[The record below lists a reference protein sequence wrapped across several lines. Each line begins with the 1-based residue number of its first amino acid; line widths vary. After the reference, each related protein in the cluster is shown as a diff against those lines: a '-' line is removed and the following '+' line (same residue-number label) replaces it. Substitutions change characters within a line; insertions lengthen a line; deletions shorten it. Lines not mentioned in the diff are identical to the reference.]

1 MPVFPATLR
10 RIALAAIF
18 VLAGSA
24 GAQTLD
30 NEKATYATLTSAT
43 VTMTGHSE
51 LNITGTGDPIP
62 GCTINLNSEDSWVFF
77 QNVVPTTVVTNLLSR
92 LRVNGAT
99 AAADTNVR
107 VVEYVNGTVVVPQAS
122 GFRPLEIFTGTQMT
136 GASAKLATYT
146 EYNNQALGVFS
157 DNVRSFILK
166 RGYTATFA
174 SNENGTGTSRDF
186 VAQDSDLELS
196 FMPAGLDGTVSF
208 VRVYPWRWVSKKG
221 SCDVDPV
228 VLNARWHYNWN
239 NSKNSTRD
247 WEYVPIKQQP
257 SWPGLG
263 NVGNYKTQQVDH
275 VLGFNEPNNPVEDAY
290 KNLTPQGS
298 VSDAVARWDELLS
311 TGLRVGA
318 PAVTDGGYSWIVD
331 FVNQANAAG
340 KRVDFVPVHY
350 YRSYS
355 GNSPSGATT
364 AMYNYLKSIYDAT
377 GKPIWVTEFNNGANW
392 TDDAHDPNV
401 TQNRDVI
408 EAMVNMMDSTPWIE
422 RYAVY
427 SDVEWFR
434 RTHYDDGS
442 FTPMG
447 AMYRDH
453 AAPMAHQ
460 QAVPNTGSSGNATYL
475 FENNVRD
482 TQSGNNPLVYG
493 TPKYV
498 DGKSGKALSFDGTD
512 DYLALPGRLGDSNDF
527 SFAAW
532 VKWNGGNNWQRI
544 FDLGSGQA
552 SNMFLTPKSGGN
564 TLRFAIKYNNGTEQ
578 QLNGTTLTAGVWTHV
593 AVTISGDTGKLFV
606 NGSLVNTNAAMT
618 FNPAQL
624 GTELNYLGKSQYAD
638 PLFAGLLDDTR
649 FYNYALTD
657 SQVGALAG
665 SAAPQFVA
673 SPAIGSP
680 VVDQLF
686 TGSLATQLAV
696 GSPAATFS
704 KLSGPAWISV
714 AADGSLAGVPRI
726 ADAGPAQLLVRA
738 TSAGGAITDAVIP
751 ITVGAADPLVRYAFN
766 NSALAAAGTANATLI
781 NGPTYNTGQK
791 GQAVVLDGTDDH
803 VVLPEGIASGDEIT
817 IATWVLWNG
826 GGNWQR
832 IFDFGNGTGSYFFL
846 TPKSGSNM
854 LRFVIYQNGTDSA
867 IEGPALTVGVWA
879 HVALTLGGG
888 TGKLYVNGTLVDTE
902 TGITLKPSDI
912 KPTLNYL
919 GRSMYAADPYFSGRI
934 DDFNVFHRVLSSTE
948 VNSLRTGNAPVVPVN
963 PRVLATATPGV
974 AYEATLAGF
983 ATVSPGTLTWSK
995 VGGPAWL
1002 SVEADGRTSGVPS
1015 ISDSGTVP
1023 FRVRATTGGVLATDL
1038 ELTLNVQAPAE
1049 MRAHLELDGNANGSA
1064 GGINATATGAPVYAA
1079 GVFDQAVELD
1089 GTDDYLQLPAGV
1101 VSDLTDCTFAVRF
1114 RWDGGNA
1121 WQRVFD
1127 FGNNTTQNFFLTPG
1141 SGGGTLRFTITTTGN
1156 TAPQSIE
1163 TTSPAV
1169 GEWTHVVVVLS
1180 GNTGTLYV
1188 NGVAAA
1194 TGAITIDPAQ
1204 IAPTVNYLGKS
1215 QWPDPL
1221 FNGAIDDFRIY
1232 TRALSASEVKAMA
1245 VPPAAVVA
1253 PRGYHWWAI
1262 NQAFPTGEE
1271 GAEVD
1276 ADGDGLSNMIEWLMG
1291 SDPLAGDSG
1300 QMPQASR
1307 LSAASLG
1314 LAGEKSYLG
1323 FSARIRKERPGVTL
1337 IPEGAATLAEFGT
1350 PAAAVNVS
1358 QAGAPVDDGDFE
1370 VFTWYYE
1377 VPIDDAAKGFMRL
1390 RVVQE

>member
-1 MPVFPATLR
+1 MPICLPFLR
-10 RIALAAIF
+10 RIALAAF
-18 VLAGSA
+18 LVLASRA
-24 GAQTLD
+24 GAQALD

-51 LNITGTGDPIP
+51 LHITGSGDPIP
-62 GCTINLNSEDSWVFF
+62 GCIIHLNSEDSWVFF
-77 QNVVPTTVVTNLLSR
+77 HNVVPATVVSNLVSR
-92 LRVNGAT
+92 LRVNGAN
-99 AAADTNVR
+99 AVADTNVR
-107 VVEYVNGTVVVPQAS
+107 VVQYVNGAVVVPQS
-122 GFRPLEIFTGTQMT
+122 SNFRPLEVFTGTQMT
-136 GASAKLATYT
+136 GASAKLNTYT
-146 EYNNQALGVFS
+146 AYGNQSLGVFS
-157 DNVRSFILK
+157 DSIRSFILK

-174 SNENGTGTSRDF
+174 SNENGTGTSRNF
-186 VAQDSDLELS
+186 VAQDADLEVS

-228 VLNARWHYNWN
+228 ALNARWHYNWN
-239 NSKNSTRD
+239 NSLNSARN

-257 SWPGLG
+257 NWPGLG
-263 NVGNYKTQQVDH
+263 NVGNYRTQQVNH

-290 KNLTPQGS
+290 VNLNPDGS
-298 VSDAVARWDELLS
+298 VSDAVARWDELLG

-340 KRVDFVPVHY
+340 KRVDYVPVHY

-364 AMYNYLKSIYDAT
+364 AMYNFLKSIYDAT

-408 EAMVNMMDSTPWIE
+408 EAMIDMMDSTPWIE

-427 SDVEWFR
+427 SNVEWFR
-434 RTHYDDGS
+434 DTHYTDGS

-453 AAPMAHQ
+453 QAPMAYQ
-460 QAVPNTGSSGNATYL
+460 QAVPNTGTSGNATYL
-475 FENNVRD
+475 FEDNVRD
-482 TQSGNNPLVYG
+482 TQSGNNPLVHG
-493 TPKYV
+493 TPKHV
-498 DGKSGKALSFDGTD
+498 AGKHGKALSLDGTD

-527 SFAAW
+527 TFAAW
-532 VKWNGGNNWQRI
+532 VKWNGGANWQRI

-618 FNPAQL
+618 LNPAQL

-638 PLFAGLLDDTR
+638 PLFGGLLDDVR
-649 FYNYALTD
+649 FYNSALTD
-657 SQVGALAG
+657 AQVTALAG
-665 SAAPQFVA
+665 ATAPQFVA
-673 SPAIGSP
+673 SPAVGSP
-680 VVDQLF
+680 VVDQAF
-686 TGSLATQLAV
+686 TGDLATQLAA

-714 AADGSLAGVPRI
+714 GADGSLFGVPRI
-726 ADAGPAQLLVRA
+726 GDAGPGQLLVRA
-738 TSAGGAITDAVIP
+738 TSTGGAVSDAIIP
-751 ITVGAADPLVRYAFN
+751 VTVGAADPLVRHAFDN
-766 NSALAAAGTANATLI
+766 NALAAAGTANATVAG
-781 NGPTYNTGQK
+781 GPAYTTGQK
-791 GQAVVLDGTDDH
+791 GQAIALDGTDDH
-803 VVLPEGIASGDEIT
+803 VVLPEGISSGDEIT
-817 IATWVLWNG
+817 LATWVLWNG

-832 IFDFGNGTGSYFFL
+832 IFDFGNGTGSYLFL
-846 TPKSGSNM
+846 TPKSGSNT
-854 LRFVIYQNGTDSA
+854 LRFVILDNGT
-867 IEGPALTVGVWA
+867 EGVLETTALTAGAWT
-879 HVALTLGGG
+879 HVAVTLGGG
-888 TGKLYVNGTLVDTE
+888 TGRLYVNGTLADTE
-902 TGITLKPSDI
+902 NGITIKPSDV

-934 DDFNVFHRVLSSTE
+934 DEFNVFHRVLTSTE
-948 VNSLRTGNAPVVPVN
+948 INTLRTGNAPVVSVN
-963 PRVLATATPGV
+963 PRVLAAATPGV
-974 AYEATLAGF
+974 AYEASLAGA

-1002 SVEADGRTSGVPS
+1002 NVEPDGRISGVPG

-1023 FRVRATTGGVLATDL
+1023 FRVRAAVGGVLATDL
-1038 ELTLNVQAPAE
+1038 ALTLHVQPPAE
-1049 MRAHLELDGNANGSA
+1049 LRAHLELDGNATGTV
-1064 GGINATATGAPVYAA
+1064 GGIHATATGAPVYTA

-1089 GTDDYLQLPAGV
+1089 GSDDHLQLPAGIA
-1101 VSDLTDCTFAVRF
+1101 SDLTDCTFVTRF

-1121 WQRVFD
+1121 WQRIFD
-1127 FGNNTTQNFFLTPG
+1127 FGNNTTQYFYLTPG
-1141 SGGGTLRFTITTTGN
+1141 SGAGTLRFGITLTGN
-1156 TAPQSIE
+1156 ASPQYLETAP
-1163 TTSPAV
+1163 PAV

-1194 TGAITIDPAQ
+1194 TGAITLDPAQ
-1204 IAPTVNYLGKS
+1204 VAPALNYLGKS

-1221 FNGAIDDFRIY
+1221 FNGAIDDFRIF
-1232 TRALSASEVKAMA
+1232 TRALDAAEVKAMA
-1245 VPPAAVVA
+1245 VPPAAMAV
-1253 PRGYHWWAI
+1253 PRGYNWWAI
-1262 NQAFPTGEE
+1262 NQSFPAGQD
-1271 GAEVD
+1271 GAELD
-1276 ADGDGLSNMIEWLMG
+1276 ADGDGLSNIIEWLQG
-1291 SDPLAGDSG
+1291 SNPLAAGSG

-1307 LSAASLG
+1307 LSAAAVG
-1314 LAGEKSYLG
+1314 LTGDKSYLG

-1337 IPEGAATLAEFGT
+1337 VPEGAATLAELGT
-1350 PAAAVNVS
+1350 PAAAANVS
-1358 QAGAPVDDGDFE
+1358 QAGTPVDDGEFE
-1370 VFTWYYE
+1370 IFTWYYE
-1377 VPIDDAAKGFMRL
+1377 VPIEDAAKGFVRL